1 MSSPIRIDLLVAI
14 MLDAPPRFPTIRPVQ
29 PIEPPPQLHGLI
41 QIPDSPLYG
50 HCQLQD
56 VLQDS
61 PFCSRSIAILQHM
74 QALTRTYLGST
85 STGTTG
91 ALELLPIVFSELDI
105 VPTSSPHSLGRLL
118 VSSPPS
124 LLTIIS
130 LAATLYT
137 RLFETLLLPVSVS
150 SLTSALVSS
159 IECVDHDEIWM
170 RYPGILLWI
179 VLTGCV
185 STPGEEGE
193 RSYFLLWATRIGLS
207 SVWGWWDEMRR
218 SLEVFA
224 LVRKGKKI

>member
-1 MSSPIRIDLLVAI
+1 DKCIKWVNERLSDPSKGIDETTVGGIMLLTSLELCRGNSRELVAHMDGVERIASIRGGLHQMKGKFHFREKIQLIDLLVAI

-91 ALELLPIVFSELDI
+91 ALELLPI
-105 VPTSSPHSLGRLL
+105 
-118 VSSPPS
+118 
-124 LLTIIS
+124 
-130 LAATLYT
+130 
-137 RLFETLLLPVSVS
+137 
-150 SLTSALVSS
+150 
-159 IECVDHDEIWM
+159 
-170 RYPGILLWI
+170 
-179 VLTGCV
+179 
-185 STPGEEGE
+185 
-193 RSYFLLWATRIGLS
+193 
-207 SVWGWWDEMRR
+207 
-218 SLEVFA
+218 
-224 LVRKGKKI
+224 